1 MIYVHIPFCR
11 SFCTYCDFYS
21 EIASDEDFERYAD
34 AVCREIA
41 GRKEEI
47 TDEVNT
53 LYIGGGTPS
62 VPPLSVLKKIVSSIS
77 KGPYQE
83 FTIEVNPEDI
93 IEKGPGYVEGLRDLG
108 ANRISM
114 GVQSFDDRI
123 LRWMNRRHN
132 AERAEEAFHMLR
144 EGGFDNISIDLIFG
158 FSMLTEKL
166 WEDTIE
172 KALGLA
178 PEHIS
183 CYQLSIEEGS
193 HLASLFS
200 KGLFKE
206 ASQEYCSFQY
216 NLLCKRLREAGYHHY
231 EISNF
236 SLPGKEALHNSAY
249 WRRVPYV
256 GFGPGAHSFDGRV
269 RRWNSESIFGY
280 TFEEEVLSAEDI
292 RVEKLMLGLRT
303 DRGLTEDFLHENCSP
318 ESLDNLVSGGMLVSC
333 GEGRLRIGE
342 DYFFVAD
349 NVIRELI

>member
-1 MIYVHIPFCR
+1 MIYVHVPFCR

-21 EIASDEDFERYAD
+21 EIASDEDFGRYAD
-34 AVCREIA
+34 RVCREIA
-41 GRKEEI
+41 ERKEEI

-62 VPPLSVLKKIVSSIS
+62 VPPLSVLEKIVSAIG
-77 KGPYQE
+77 KGPYEE

-93 IEKGPGYVEGLRDLG
+93 VEKGPSYVEGLRALG

-132 AERAEEAFHMLR
+132 AERAEEAFHLLR

-158 FSMLTEKL
+158 FPMLAEKL
-166 WEDTIE
+166 WEETIE
-172 KALGLA
+172 RALGLS

-193 HLASLFS
+193 HLASLAA

-206 ASQEYCSFQY
+206 ASQEYSSLQY
-216 NLLCKRLREAGYHHY
+216 YTLCEKLHEAGYHHY

-236 SLPGKEALHNSAY
+236 ALPGKEAVHNSAY
-249 WRRVPYV
+249 I
-256 GFGPGAHSFDGRV
+256 AHFKACSVVFYKV
-269 RRWNSESIFGY
+269 
-280 TFEEEVLSAEDI
+280 I
-292 RVEKLMLGLRT
+292 RVE
-303 DRGLTEDFLHENCSP
+303 H
-318 ESLDNLVSGGMLVSC
+318 
-333 GEGRLRIGE
+333 I
-342 DYFFVAD
+342 
-349 NVIRELI
+349 